1 MKPNLKSLGAPREDE
16 TGKYSSK
23 SRSGSLSSVTRS
35 FGHESG
41 LKAQVQKTPRSWL
54 RHKNHPRRCDRQ
66 GTALNPSGALVRR
79 TVSQANTAPCATP
92 VARFTHGS
100 LVGQMGRVAQKAI
113 GTVRAKPSTG
123 PHKYHFRCR

>member
-1 MKPNLKSLGAPREDE
+1 MKRNLKSLGAPREDE

-54 RHKNHPRRCDRQ
+54 RHKNHPRRCYRQ

-79 TVSQANTAPCATP
+79 TVSQANTAPCASP
-92 VARFTHGS
+92 VARTTHGS
-100 LVGQMGRVAQKAI
+100 LVLKLRRDAQKAI
-113 GTVRAKPSTG
+113 AAVST
-123 PHKYHFRCR
+123 K